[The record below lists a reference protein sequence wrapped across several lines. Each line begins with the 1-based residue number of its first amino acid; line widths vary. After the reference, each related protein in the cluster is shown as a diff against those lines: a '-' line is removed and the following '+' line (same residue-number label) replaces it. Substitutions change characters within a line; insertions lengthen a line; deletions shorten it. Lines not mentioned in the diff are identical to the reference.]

1 MRQVFSRALKE
12 FRSTPGTYVAATLV
26 IALGLTVFSFFG
38 LIYFNL
44 IHFTE
49 QIARELVLNVYLE
62 PKTDSVIVQRL
73 INEIEKNPMVAQVSF
88 VPSDKVLEELSR
100 LFEDQ
105 ELVKD
110 IKPDFLPPVLL
121 VSFKDPFLALN
132 KLKDFSEYLSQK
144 KAVLKVQFA
153 QSWLV
158 RLANIKK
165 FLEIFSLSGLILVGL
180 ATVFVISL
188 VVRLSLAQR
197 EKELEILSLVGAT
210 PGFIQNPLIFL
221 AAIQGLL
228 ASAMSLALVYF
239 LKTYLDRAIKGF
251 FPGFTGTLIFWD
263 KLQLFSLALG
273 VVLLCVIAS
282 YGASRRYL
290 RY

>member
-1 MRQVFSRALKE
+1 MRKLFSRAAKE
-12 FRSTPGTYVAATLV
+12 FRTTPGTYIAATLI

-38 LIYFNL
+38 LMYFNL

-49 QIARELVLNVYLE
+49 QIARELVLNVYLA
-62 PKTDSVIVQRL
+62 PKTDPVITQKL
-73 INEIEKNPMVAQVSF
+73 INEIEKNQLVAQVSF
-88 VPSDKVLEELSR
+88 VPSTKVLEELKH

-144 KAVLKVQFA
+144 KGVLKVQFA

-158 RLANIKK
+158 KLANIKK
-165 FLEIFSLSGLILVGL
+165 FLEIFSVSGLFLVGL
-180 ATVFVISL
+180 ATIFVISL

-197 EKELEILSLVGAT
+197 QKELEVLSLVGAT

-221 AAIQGLL
+221 SGLQGLL
-228 ASAMSLALVYF
+228 ASGISLTLVYF
-239 LKTYLDRAIKGF
+239 LKTYLDKAIKGF
-251 FPGFTGTLIFWD
+251 FPGFTGSLLFWEKWQLI
-263 KLQLFSLALG
+263 SLTLG
-273 VVLLCVIAS
+273 VVLLCVTAS